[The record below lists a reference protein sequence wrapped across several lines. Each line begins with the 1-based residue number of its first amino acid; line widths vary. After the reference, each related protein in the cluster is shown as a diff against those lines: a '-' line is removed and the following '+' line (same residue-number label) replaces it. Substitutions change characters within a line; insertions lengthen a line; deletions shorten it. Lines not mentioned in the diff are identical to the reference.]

1 MFCGLLVM
9 FTSMFFLYGIHLTA
23 ESLKTKSLDINLLT
37 KENSVNYKPHYENK
51 QNHSS
56 TFPAHTTYKIRKPTS
71 VNTAGWTF
79 QFFLSKS
86 LSSFFGGFVI
96 LTHLIFTPKDEMSKN
111 HDTPEERIERLR
123 QEELKSHIG
132 RRH

>member
-96 LTHLIFTPKDEMSKN
+96 LTHLIFTPKDFIPYLN
-111 HDTPEERIERLR
+111 RLASYHSLN
-123 QEELKSHIG
+123 EWLTSILLT
-132 RRH
+132 